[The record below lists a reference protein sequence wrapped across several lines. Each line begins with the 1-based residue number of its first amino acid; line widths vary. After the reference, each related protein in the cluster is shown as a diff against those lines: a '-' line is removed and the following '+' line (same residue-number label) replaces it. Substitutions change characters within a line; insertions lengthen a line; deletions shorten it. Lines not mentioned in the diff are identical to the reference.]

1 MNSSVVT
8 ALIRLATFALAG
20 LFLLMLLRP
29 EIFVRS
35 GPVVEIQQ
43 SNHPSIN
50 HQGPASYAGAVD
62 QAAPAVVNI
71 NTAKV
76 VTERRIRLFDDPVFR
91 HFFGDQLRTVPRK
104 RLETSLGS
112 GVIVSRDG
120 YILTNNHVIDGADEI
135 QISLHDGRIG
145 KAKQIGSD
153 SETDLALL
161 KMEMDD
167 LPAITFGHSNPL
179 RVGDVVLAIGNPF
192 GVGQTVTMGIVSAT
206 NRNQLGIS
214 NQENF
219 IQTDAAINPGNSG
232 GALINADGHLIGV
245 NTAIF
250 SKTGASH
257 GIGFAIPVATAQHV
271 MEQLIEHGKVQRGW
285 IGVEMQNLTPELAES
300 FGVQTTHGA
309 LVAGIYRNGPA
320 AQAGL
325 MPGDIITH
333 VDGDAIQS
341 GEEIAHYALNRPL
354 GSTIELHGIHNGQNA
369 RWQVKIGPKQ

>member
-1 MNSSVVT
+1 MNSSIT

-43 SNHPSIN
+43 SEDHPIGM
-50 HQGPASYAGAVD
+50 GPASYADAVSR
-62 QAAPAVVNI
+62 AAPAVVNI

-76 VTERRIRLFDDPVFR
+76 VTERRISLFDDPIFR
-91 HFFGDQLRTVPRK
+91 HFFGEQLQVVPRK

-112 GVIVSRDG
+112 GVIVSKEG

-135 QISLHDGRIG
+135 QISLHDGRTS
-145 KAKQIGSD
+145 KARLIGSD
-153 SETDLALL
+153 PDTDLALL
-161 KMEMDD
+161 QVKMDA
-167 LPAITFGHSNPL
+167 LPAITFGQSKPL
-179 RVGDVVLAIGNPF
+179 RVGDVTLAIGNPF
-192 GVGQTVTMGIVSAT
+192 GVGQTVTMGIISAT
-206 NRNQLGIS
+206 NRSQLGIS

-232 GALINADGHLIGV
+232 GALIDAHGNLIGV

-271 MEQLIEHGKVQRGW
+271 MQQLIEHGKVLRGW
-285 IGVEMQNLTPELAES
+285 IGVEMQNLTPELANS
-300 FGVQTTHGA
+300 FGVATTHGA
-309 LVAGIYRNGPA
+309 IVAGIYRDGPA
-320 AQAGL
+320 AKAGL
-325 MPGDIITH
+325 TPGDIITH
-333 VDGDAIQS
+333 VEG
-341 GEEIAHYALNRPL
+341 
-354 GSTIELHGIHNGQNA
+354 
-369 RWQVKIGPKQ
+369 

>member
-1 MNSSVVT
+1 MNPSTVT
-8 ALIRLATFALAG
+8 QLIRLTTFALAG
-20 LFLLMLLRP
+20 LFLLMYLRP
-29 EIFVRS
+29 ELFVRS

-43 SNHPSIN
+43 SPTATSSA
-50 HQGPASYAGAVD
+50 GPASYADAVD
-62 QAAPAVVNI
+62 RAAPAVVNI

-76 VTERRIRLFDDPVFR
+76 VTERRITLFDDPIFR
-91 HFFGDQLRTVPRK
+91 HFFGDQLRMVPRK

-112 GVIVSRDG
+112 GVIVSREG

-135 QISLHDGRIG
+135 QISLHDGRSS
-145 KAKQIGSD
+145 KARLIGSD
-153 SETDLALL
+153 PETDLALL
-161 KMEMDD
+161 QITMDD

-192 GVGQTVTMGIVSAT
+192 GVGQTVTMGIISAT
-206 NRNQLGIS
+206 NRSQLGIS

-271 MEQLIEHGKVQRGW
+271 MAQLIEHGKVLRGW

-300 FGVQTTHGA
+300 FGAPTTHGA
-309 LVAGIYRNGPA
+309 IIAGIYRNGPA
-320 AQAGL
+320 AKAGL
-325 MPGDIITH
+325 TPGDIITH
-333 VDGDAIQS
+333 VDEIAVRS
-341 GEEIAHYALNRPL
+341 GESIAHYALNRPL
-354 GSTIELHGIHNGQNA
+354 GSTLTLKGLRNGEPA
-369 RWQVKIGPKQ
+369 EWVVTIAPKQ